1 MSRYV
6 RWHVCV
12 YDPECNKT
20 GDDGEFTRKKRFRH
34 RCWLACLVATC
45 YRGLK
50 SETEA
55 FLLPQTHSPCMF
67 VIQNRAFIR
76 PDCIKSLQHFCFSFV
91 CLAGA
96 AVSGFSGSPHAFINE
111 LHDRALPPS
120 LQRWN
125 NSASRPGNE
134 ASALKN
140 GTLHRFA

>member
-34 RCWLACLVATC
+34 RRWLACLVATC

-76 PDCIKSLQHFCFSFV
+76 PDCIKSLQHFVFLLFASPEQR
-91 CLAGA
+91 LAGFL
-96 AVSGFSGSPHAFINE
+96 V
-111 LHDRALPPS
+111 LH
-120 LQRWN
+120 
-125 NSASRPGNE
+125 
-134 ASALKN
+134 
-140 GTLHRFA
+140 TLL